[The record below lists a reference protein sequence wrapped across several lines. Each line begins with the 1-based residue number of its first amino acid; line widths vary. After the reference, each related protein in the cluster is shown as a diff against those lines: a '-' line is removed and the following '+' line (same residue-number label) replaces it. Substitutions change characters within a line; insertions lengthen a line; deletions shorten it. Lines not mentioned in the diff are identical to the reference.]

1 VELSKYSMLI
11 KELTESETQRMLE
24 RRRQLVAAKTALYAG
39 DLDTTL
45 DKMRELSYMGFPS
58 QGITA
63 FFDRYEKKVK
73 PLVLQMAKHNNDLVS
88 VYNVTSDLIQYMRI
102 DWPWLYDIRRDL
114 KQKLGL

>member
-1 VELSKYSMLI
+1 MLI

-24 RRRQLVAAKTALYAG
+24 RRKQLVAAKSALYAG

-45 DKMRELSYMGFPS
+45 TIMSRLSSMGFPR

-73 PLVLQMAKHNNDLVS
+73 PIVLNMAKHNNDLVT
-88 VYNVTSDLIQYMRI
+88 VYNITSDLTQAMRV
-102 DWPWLYDIRRDL
+102 DWSWLYVLRQEL
-114 KQKLGL
+114 KQKLDL